1 MKICISNI
9 VPTSK
14 VYLKNIG
21 ISQFLRILSSRK
33 DHYVG
38 QTNYRKVLGDWKEGN
53 SSIVIHWWQAWLQSR
68 KEKGN
73 ERRRETHLPLS
84 CSSKEL
90 HVILNTMFVY
100 GVIKQPR
107 PSKPHSREDRKDPK
121 VLLLPS
127 IHRTSLC
134 CLSNFEN
141 ESLWKN
147 QWKNTRVAL

>member
-9 VPTSK
+9 VPPYR
-14 VYLKNIG
+14 VYLENIG
-21 ISQFLRILSSRK
+21 IRQFSRILSSRK
-33 DHYVG
+33 YHNIG
-38 QTNYRKVLGDWKEGN
+38 QTNYQKVLGNWTEGN
-53 SSIVIHWWQAWLQSR
+53 SSIIIHWWQAWLQSM

-73 ERRRETHLPLS
+73 ERRREAHMPLS

-90 HVILNTMFVY
+90 HVILNTMFVD

-127 IHRTSLC
+127 IHGTSLC
-134 CLSNFEN
+134 CLSNFEKD
-141 ESLWKN
+141 SLWKN